1 MTLRNSIMRVSAAVF
16 RRMPPSVTACAL
28 ANPGLAGPMLRQALN
43 LPQRPGALVMTPLPF
58 GEVRAALAEIGR
70 EDDCVQLVPGHAWIN
85 SIRDFNRDSR
95 AVAESLAARAP
106 ECALDAMDQRLLLG
120 ACIAAKMAGVG
131 RIEGVAA
138 VNEGLSVLLELVRAI
153 GGRHKNTEFRD
164 ALESFAAAHR
174 FGVLEAW
181 EHQALREFVAAGVC
195 GVALTRFVESV
206 LSIRA
211 FLAPFL
217 EGRAARFFL
226 YQDDNEFSF
235 EQLWDCGR
243 IAVADPSLSPFAVG
257 ILRNLFERCRATRA
271 KRVFFDGK
279 EIRAIEASRPVFLLM
294 ARGGSS

>member
-1 MTLRNSIMRVSAAVF
+1 MTLRHAIRRAREAVF

-28 ANPGLAGPMLRQALN
+28 ANPDLAGAMLRQALN
-43 LPQRPGALVMTPLPF
+43 LPQRPGALVVTALPF
-58 GEVRAALAEIGR
+58 GEVRATLAGIGR
-70 EDDCVQLVPGHAWIN
+70 EDDCVQLVPGHAWIDP
-85 SIRDFNRDSR
+85 IRDFNRDSR

-106 ECALDAMDQRLLLG
+106 ERVLDAMDQRLLLG

-153 GGRHKNTEFRD
+153 GGRYKNTEYRD

-174 FGVLEAW
+174 YGVLEMW
-181 EHQALREFVAAGVC
+181 EHQALRDFVSAGVR
-195 GVALTRFVESV
+195 GVLLTRFIESA

-211 FLAPFL
+211 LLAPFL
-217 EGRAARFFL
+217 EGQAARLFL
-226 YQDDNEFSF
+226 HNDDNEFFF

-243 IAVADPSLSPFAVG
+243 IAVADTSLSPFAVG
-257 ILRNLFERCRATRA
+257 ILRDLFERCRATRTN
-271 KRVFFDGK
+271 RVFFDGK

-294 ARGGSS
+294 ARGGPS